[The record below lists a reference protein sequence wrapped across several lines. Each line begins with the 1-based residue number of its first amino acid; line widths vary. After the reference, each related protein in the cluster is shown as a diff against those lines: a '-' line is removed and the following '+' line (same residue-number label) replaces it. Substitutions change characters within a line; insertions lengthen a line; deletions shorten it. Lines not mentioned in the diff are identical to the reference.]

1 MEGLNFSNGYLYYS
15 NWSDGGKV
23 YKMKTDGTEKTA
35 LNSAYSEF
43 INGARV
49 LIGFNEK
56 RSKIKGF
63 RQSINGINLKIKYF
77 SFQNTL
83 RY

>member
-1 MEGLNFSNGYLYYS
+1 MFFCVI
-15 NWSDGGKV
+15 DV
-23 YKMKTDGTEKTA
+23 CFKTLKKPDTIAICDDIKLFE
-35 LNSAYSEF
+35 
-43 INGARV
+43 NGARV

-83 RY
+83 

>member
-1 MEGLNFSNGYLYYS
+1 MRELFEGTHKKN
-15 NWSDGGKV
+15 KV
-23 YKMKTDGTEKTA
+23 FARNKN
-35 LNSAYSEF
+35 LV
-43 INGARV
+43 IGARV

>member
-1 MEGLNFSNGYLYYS
+1 MITIYRGKKQIKSYLLLAGKDGDGNILSSGASVLTGLN
-15 NWSDGGKV
+15 
-23 YKMKTDGTEKTA
+23 EKH
-35 LNSAYSEF
+35 
-43 INGARV
+43 
-49 LIGFNEK
+49 
-56 RSKIKGF
+56 SKIKGF

>member
-1 MEGLNFSNGYLYYS
+1 MNTKKECPYWFKSNKDTRYGASVLTGLN
-15 NWSDGGKV
+15 
-23 YKMKTDGTEKTA
+23 EKC
-35 LNSAYSEF
+35 
-43 INGARV
+43 
-49 LIGFNEK
+49 
-56 RSKIKGF
+56 SKIKGF

>member
-1 MEGLNFSNGYLYYS
+1 MTNPNPLPIGIGFGFVLFGASVLTGLN
-15 NWSDGGKV
+15 
-23 YKMKTDGTEKTA
+23 EKC
-35 LNSAYSEF
+35 
-43 INGARV
+43 
-49 LIGFNEK
+49 
-56 RSKIKGF
+56 SKIKGF

>member
-1 MEGLNFSNGYLYYS
+1 MNLTFFGASVLTGLN
-15 NWSDGGKV
+15 
-23 YKMKTDGTEKTA
+23 EKC
-35 LNSAYSEF
+35 
-43 INGARV
+43 
-49 LIGFNEK
+49 
-56 RSKIKGF
+56 SKIKGF

>member
-1 MEGLNFSNGYLYYS
+1 M
-15 NWSDGGKV
+15 
-23 YKMKTDGTEKTA
+23 
-35 LNSAYSEF
+35 
-43 INGARV
+43 
-49 LIGFNEK
+49 GFNEK

>member
-1 MEGLNFSNGYLYYS
+1 MKCALPIIGRAHFCFGASVLTGLN
-15 NWSDGGKV
+15 
-23 YKMKTDGTEKTA
+23 EKC
-35 LNSAYSEF
+35 
-43 INGARV
+43 
-49 LIGFNEK
+49 
-56 RSKIKGF
+56 SKIKGF

>member
-1 MEGLNFSNGYLYYS
+1 MKAIRILIKDNKKPRVFIEHLKS
-15 NWSDGGKV
+15 
-23 YKMKTDGTEKTA
+23 YKNSRYGASVLTE
-35 LNSAYSEF
+35 L
-43 INGARV
+43 
-49 LIGFNEK
+49 NEK